1 MRRMLAAVL
10 AWLVE
15 GKNREVT
22 EAHVKK
28 FNESQSK
35 YRIEG
40 TKTAPTAFHVVGEAL
55 PNLWQASRSGTS
67 SAPSP
72 SPL

>member
-1 MRRMLAAVL
+1 MRRMLAAAL
-10 AWLVE
+10 AWLVG

-35 YRIEG
+35 YR
-40 TKTAPTAFHVVGEAL
+40 K
-55 PNLWQASRSGTS
+55 
-67 SAPSP
+67 
-72 SPL
+72 